1 MATNHIADQLLQR
14 FFDGDLRDAQASEVQ
29 GHIDG
34 CAQCAAS
41 HRSLVV
47 LSEMFRVAAEE
58 AGAGVD
64 FEALY
69 RRVEEGA
76 HAANVT
82 FIDQVKVRWSE
93 LIEHQQQIWMP
104 AACSLAVA
112 AAVLLAMNVD
122 GLAGNPPPQVVAD
135 GPRVVKPPA
144 PEPQPAMHASMIPT
158 EIVAI
163 DFGSNTGT
171 VFQIDVADGVST
183 AVVWIN
189 DEVEE

>member
-1 MATNHIADQLLQR
+1 MATNHIADELLQR

-69 RRVEEGA
+69 RRVEDGA
-76 HAANVT
+76 HTANVS
-82 FIDQVKVRWSE
+82 FIDQVKVRVSE
-93 LIEHQQQIWMP
+93 LIEHQQQLWMP
-104 AACSLAVA
+104 AAGSLAVA

-122 GLAGNPPPQVVAD
+122 GLVGNPPPPVAD
-135 GPRVVKPPA
+135 GPKVVKPPP
-144 PEPQPAMHASMIPT
+144 PEPPAMHASMIPT

>member
-1 MATNHIADQLLQR
+1 MAAQFIFTMHKVSR
-14 FFDGDLRDAQASEVQ
+14 FVPPDRD
-29 GHIDG
+29 
-34 CAQCAAS
+34 
-41 HRSLVV
+41 V
-47 LSEMFRVAAEE
+47 LKDITLAFYPGAKIGVLGPN
-58 AGAGVD
+58 GAGKSTLLKVMAGIEED
-64 FEALY
+64 YTGEAKLTDGFT
-69 RRVEEGA
+69 VGMLDQEPELDPSKDVMG
-76 HAANVT
+76 NVMDGT
-82 FIDQVKVRWSE
+82 GE
-93 LIEHQQQIWMP
+93 
-104 AACSLAVA
+104 